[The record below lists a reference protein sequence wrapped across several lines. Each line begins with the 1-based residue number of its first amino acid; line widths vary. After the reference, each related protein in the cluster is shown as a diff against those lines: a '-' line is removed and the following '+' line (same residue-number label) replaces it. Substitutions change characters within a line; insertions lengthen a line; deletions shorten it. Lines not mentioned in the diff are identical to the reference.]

1 MRQEAEAKEPK
12 ASTPV
17 LRLPPDEERA
27 LVDRLRQRDASA
39 LGPIVVRYG
48 EDLYSR
54 VILPCLGSPEEARD
68 VLKESFLTAFDRI
81 ETFSWREGGLFPWLR
96 RIAHNKAIDRH
107 RAKSR
112 EKRFQSGYTEYLEVS
127 APETSNA
134 EETLIGAQEKERNLA
149 RMKESLGKLTHRY
162 KRAIELRIL
171 EERPREECAQV
182 LEITV
187 GNFDVLLFRALQS
200 FRKIF
205 FTEEKP

>member
-12 ASTPV
+12 TQTSV
-17 LRLPPDEERA
+17 LRLPPEEERA
-27 LVDRLRQRDASA
+27 LVDRLRQKDASA

-54 VILPCLGSPEEARD
+54 VILPCLGSPEDARD

-81 ETFSWREGGLFPWLR
+81 ETFTWREGGLFPWLR

-112 EKRFQSGYTEYLEVS
+112 EKRFQAGYSEFLEVS
-127 APETSNA
+127 AHESNTA
-134 EETLIGAQEKERNLA
+134 EEDLIGAQEKARNQA
-149 RMKESLGKLTHRY
+149 RMRESLSQLTQRY
-162 KRAIELRIL
+162 RRAIELRIL
-171 EERPREECAQV
+171 EERPREECAQA

-205 FTEEKP
+205 LQEEKP